1 VVVSEVINPYPVDG
15 KVNMELGSIL
25 AQVQTS
31 ELKFGVW
38 MSKMP
43 RGPSQPAGKADALRV
58 RRVMSTSPKLLWY
71 W

>member
-1 VVVSEVINPYPVDG
+1 VLVNEVINPYPVDG
-15 KVNMELGSIL
+15 KVNMELGSIP

-43 RGPSQPAGKADALRV
+43 RAPSQPAGKADALRG
-58 RRVMSTSPKLLWY
+58 RRVMSTSPKLLCY